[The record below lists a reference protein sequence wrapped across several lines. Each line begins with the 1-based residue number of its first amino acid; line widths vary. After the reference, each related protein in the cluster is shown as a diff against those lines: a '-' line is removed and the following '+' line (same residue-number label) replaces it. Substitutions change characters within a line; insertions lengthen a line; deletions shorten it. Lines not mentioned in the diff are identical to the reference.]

1 MFKYMMT
8 VAVLALALTT
18 TAHATS
24 KAPGTRTAQSS
35 WNSRSYATSSSSYSF
50 GYTNEITTMASMGSF
65 TSGKPC
71 EDCRSGSVLDVGLG
85 YLRAW
90 KDNIQFGG
98 EGRFQQYSEEV
109 SPVGKSASRID
120 LLGVAVYNLESDF
133 KNSIFVKGGLGIF
146 GVVNNQGDGF
156 ENKFGFFVGAGKR
169 FNWLS
174 SIAYSPELR
183 LVKRGDIDI
192 AIEIALL
199 NFSIYWN

>member
-18 TAHATS
+18 TAQANN

-50 GYTNEITTMASMGSF
+50 GYTNEITTMATTGSF
-65 TSGKPC
+65 ASGKQC
-71 EDCRSGSVLDVGLG
+71 KNCDGGSALDVGVG

-98 EGRFQQYSEEV
+98 EGRFQQLSEEV
-109 SPVGKSASRID
+109 SGVGKSVTRID
-120 LLGVAVYNLESDF
+120 LVGVGVYNLESDF
-133 KNSIFVKGGLGIF
+133 KNSIFVKGGIGIF
-146 GVVNNQGDGF
+146 SALNDDGTDY

-174 SIAYSPELR
+174 SVAYSPELR

-192 AIEIALL
+192 SIELALL